1 MPTKIILSNLDLD
14 LNQLLKAKLENLA
27 TDPANSES
35 RLYYNTTIKKVKYFN
50 GTVWLTVVDDLDTRL
65 TNSRTTSHV
74 IATNLALGAE
84 HTISGAAAGWFLE
97 LLEHLQLTPTI
108 TTLGSWSSWSKYALA
123 NRRSH
128 RRSCST
134 QINK

>member
-1 MPTKIILSNLDLD
+1 MV
-14 LNQLLKAKLENLA
+14 QLA
-27 TDPANSES
+27 
-35 RLYYNTTIKKVKYFN
+35 
-50 GTVWLTVVDDLDTRL
+50 TVVDDLDTRL
-65 TNSRTTSHV
+65 TNSRTPTSHV

-84 HTISGAAAGWFLE
+84 HTISLAAGMVLRASG
-97 LLEHLQLTPTI
+97 HLQLTSNNYYTRI
-108 TTLGSWSSWSKYALA
+108 LEQLGKYALA

>member
-1 MPTKIILSNLDLD
+1 MPTKNYILSNLDLD

-65 TNSRTTSHV
+65 TNSRTPTSHV
-74 IATNLALGAE
+74 IATNLALGASKALLQE
-84 HTISGAAAGWFLE
+84 WFLE
-97 LLEHLQLTPTI
+97 LLEHLQLTSNNYYTRI
-108 TTLGSWSSWSKYALA
+108 LEQL
-123 NRRSH
+123 
-128 RRSCST
+128 
-134 QINK
+134 